1 MIEIKSGD
9 KLIINGAVIENT
21 GSNTKLLIHNQVSIL
36 RQKEVMS
43 EEDSVTPAARVYFAL
58 QCAYIFPHKK
68 TQYLTLFEK
77 YVRQF
82 VDASQS
88 SAPIIGKIMKEVRE
102 DRLYQGLKAAQE
114 LLKHERELM
123 GLVGQ
128 GLKDSTPAEDQ
139 APG

>member
-43 EEDSVTPAARVYFAL
+43 EGDSVTPAARVYFAL

-68 TQYLTLFEK
+68 TQYLTSFEE

-82 VDASQS
+82 VEASQS
-88 SAPIIGKIMKEVRE
+88 SAPIVSKIMKEVRE

-123 GLVGQ
+123 DLVGQ
-128 GLKDSTPAEDQ
+128 GAKDATAAEN
-139 APG
+139 

>member
-43 EEDSVTPAARVYFAL
+43 EEDIVTPAARVYFAL
-58 QCAYIFPHKK
+58 QCAYIFPQKK
-68 TQYLTLFEK
+68 TQYLTSFDE

-82 VDASQS
+82 ADASQS
-88 SAPIIGKIMKEVRE
+88 STPIIGKIMEEVRE
-102 DRLYQGLKAAQE
+102 DRLYQALKAAQD
-114 LLKHERELM
+114 LLKHEKDLM
-123 GLVGQ
+123 DLAG
-128 GLKDSTPAEDQ
+128 KAPA
-139 APG
+139 

>member
-43 EEDSVTPAARVYFAL
+43 EGDSVTPASRVYFAL

-68 TQYLTLFEK
+68 TQYLTSFEE

-82 VDASQS
+82 VEASQS
-88 SAPIIGKIMKEVRE
+88 SAPIISKIMKEVRE

-114 LLKHERELM
+114 LLQHEKELM
-123 GLVGQ
+123 GLVG
-128 GLKDSTPAEDQ
+128 KAPA
-139 APG
+139 

>member
-43 EEDSVTPAARVYFAL
+43 EGDSVTPAARVYFAL

-68 TQYLTLFEK
+68 TQYLTSFEE

-82 VDASQS
+82 VEASQS
-88 SAPIIGKIMKEVRE
+88 AAPIVSKIMKEVRE

-123 GLVGQ
+123 DLVGQ
-128 GLKDSTPAEDQ
+128 DAKDATAAEN
-139 APG
+139 

>member
-43 EEDSVTPAARVYFAL
+43 EGDSVTPAARVYFAL

-68 TQYLTLFEK
+68 TQYLTSFEE

-82 VDASQS
+82 VEASQS
-88 SAPIIGKIMKEVRE
+88 SAPIVSKIMKEVRE

-123 GLVGQ
+123 DLVGQ
-128 GLKDSTPAEDQ
+128 DAKDATAAEN
-139 APG
+139 